1 MKRTIKLA
9 LGGVIAAGFTALL
22 LVNFGKS
29 VGGYMDFARAES
41 SGARAHVV
49 GFWVPERGT
58 RFDLARAEFSFW
70 MRDEVGNLRRVVY
83 TGPKPA
89 GFEDAERIVVEGRMQ
104 EGIFYAD
111 RILIK
116 CPSKYNDQV
125 PSGRSATSM

>member
-1 MKRTIKLA
+1 
-9 LGGVIAAGFTALL
+9 VIAAGFTALL

-70 MRDEVGNLRRVVY
+70 MRDEMGNLRRVVY
-83 TGPKPA
+83 AGPKPA

-125 PSGRSATSM
+125 ASGRSTTSM